1 MTATQAPVRRGS
13 AAGFAAK
20 ALLCFVPLLA
30 TLGGWR
36 LAVVVNDA
44 LACESLGKRPAPCLA
59 CGLDLQPLLSFVA
72 WWGTLLWM
80 PGLLISGLLLGQLL
94 ARRLPRPLGRA
105 PRRR

>member
-1 MTATQAPVRRGS
+1 MSVAPNRRES
-13 AAGFAAK
+13 RAGLAVK
-20 ALLCFVPLLA
+20 ALLCFLPLLV

-36 LAVVVNDA
+36 LA
-44 LACESLGKRPAPCLA
+44 LAVDGMLGCDSIGKFPKPCPAW
-59 CGLDLQPLLSFVA
+59 GTDVQPVLSFFG
-72 WWGTLLWM
+72 WWGMLLWM